1 MSRIIPLNRDPRI
14 NEFSSNDLV
23 LNTVTG
29 DLFVKNNTQLF
40 KIIGRNQ
47 FDQSTTDS
55 LLSLISEAAQTAK
68 TGSQS
73 ATLRGFD
80 LGTDGFYAIKTSS
93 PLTGS
98 NVSLHGGT
106 PFDYNQPLPN
116 SPYIKTNGGFDIL
129 MDNANTNTNSLF
141 RVFKDT
147 GLAGVAPGVE
157 LLKLDEN
164 GNLTISGSIIT
175 SGPGG
180 TISGS
185 SIVIDEHPKL
195 ILRSN
200 EANGDQQIIFK
211 SGDGSTMATIRSDV
225 TNNILNHLSIGAAS
239 NESDLVI
246 DTNGKIGV
254 GVQTPGEQLTVTGNI
269 SSSGTI
275 VGSTLTG
282 TIDGGSF

>member
-1 MSRIIPLNRDPRI
+1 MSRIISKNRDPRI
-14 NEFSSNDLV
+14 NEFGPNDLA

-29 DLFVKNNTQLF
+29 DLFVKANNKLF
-40 KIIGRNQ
+40 KIVSRNQ
-47 FDQSTTDS
+47 LTKDTTDS
-55 LLSLISEAAQTAK
+55 LLKLLSEAADTAAD
-68 TGSQS
+68 TESGQS
-73 ATLRGFD
+73 ATLRGFN
-80 LGTDGFYAIKTSS
+80 LGLDGFYRITTSF

-106 PFDYNQPLPN
+106 PFDYGQPLPN

-129 MDNANTNTNSLF
+129 MDNADTYTNSSF
-141 RVFKDT
+141 RIFKDT
-147 GLAGVAPGVE
+147 GIAGISPGVE

-164 GNLTISGSIIT
+164 GNLTISGSIN
-175 SGPGG
+175 
-180 TISGS
+180 GS
-185 SIVIDEHPKL
+185 STILDEHPKL

-246 DTNGKIGV
+246 DTNGKIGI

>member
-1 MSRIIPLNRDPRI
+1 MSKIISKNRDPRI
-14 NEFSSNDLV
+14 NEFGANDLA

-29 DLFVKNNTQLF
+29 DLFVKANNKLF
-40 KIIGRNQ
+40 KIVSRNQ
-47 FDQSTTDS
+47 LTKDTTDS
-55 LLSLISEAAQTAK
+55 LLKLLSEAADNASDAES
-68 TGSQS
+68 GQS
-73 ATLRGFD
+73 ATLKGFN
-80 LGTDGFYAIKTSS
+80 LGLDGFYRITTSS

-106 PFDYNQPLPN
+106 PFDYGQPLPN

-129 MDNANTNTNSLF
+129 MDNADTYTNSSF
-141 RVFKDT
+141 RIFKDT
-147 GLAGVAPGVE
+147 GIAGISPGVE

-164 GNLTISGSIIT
+164 GNLTISGSIN
-175 SGPGG
+175 
-180 TISGS
+180 GS
-185 SIVIDEHPKL
+185 STILDEHPKL

-246 DTNGKIGV
+246 DTNGKIGI

>member
-1 MSRIIPLNRDPRI
+1 
-14 NEFSSNDLV
+14 
-23 LNTVTG
+23 
-29 DLFVKNNTQLF
+29 
-40 KIIGRNQ
+40 
-47 FDQSTTDS
+47 
-55 LLSLISEAAQTAK
+55 
-68 TGSQS
+68 
-73 ATLRGFD
+73 
-80 LGTDGFYAIKTSS
+80 
-93 PLTGS
+93 
-98 NVSLHGGT
+98 
-106 PFDYNQPLPN
+106 
-116 SPYIKTNGGFDIL
+116 
-129 MDNANTNTNSLF
+129 MDNANQKSNSAF

-147 GLAGVAPGVE
+147 GIAGVAPGIE

-246 DTNGKIGV
+246 DTNGKIGI

>member
-1 MSRIIPLNRDPRI
+1 MSRIIPLNRDPRL
-14 NEFSSNDLV
+14 NEFGPNDLV
-23 LNTVTG
+23 VNTKSG
-29 DLFVKNNTQLF
+29 DLFLKAKRKLF
-40 KIIGRNQ
+40 KIVSRNQ

-55 LLSLISEAAQTAK
+55 LLGLISEAAQTAE

-106 PFDYNQPLPN
+106 PFNYNQPLPN

-129 MDNANTNTNSLF
+129 MDNANTNTNSSF

-246 DTNGKIGV
+246 DTNGKIGI